1 MSEKPTVV
9 ITGGLGFIGA
19 QVSRTF
25 ADSGYDV
32 IIIDTNTSRKWSL
45 PEGATLFPHQYQA
58 TTTAGILEMFKPE
71 AVVHLAASHV
81 VPDSVND
88 PGKYYKNNVSGT
100 QALLDMCVKAGVKN
114 FIFSGSSSVYG
125 EQDTKLPFFE
135 HQTPNPMSPY
145 AMTKHMTELMLEDY
159 HKAYGLNYVST
170 RYFNAAGAD
179 PKAQNGY
186 TQDPATHVM
195 PIIIDKILNDE
206 TFTIFGDDYETA
218 DGTNVRDYCHIQD
231 IADAKLKAVEYLNNG
246 GASGIFNLGS
256 GVGFSI
262 LDIIKSAEKVVG
274 KKLNYEVGPRREGDP
289 SYLCGDIGKAKEL
302 LDWEPAYTLD
312 DMFEHSVLWADNKN
326 KVIKNK

>member
-1 MSEKPTVV
+1 MMSEKEAVV
-9 ITGGLGFIGA
+9 ITGGGGFIGA
-19 QVSRTF
+19 QVSKTF
-25 ADSGYDV
+25 ANAGYDV
-32 IIIDTNTSRKWSL
+32 IIIDSGSRKW
-45 PEGATLFPHQYQA
+45 ATKNYTVFPHDFSSSS
-58 TTTAGILEMFKPE
+58 TAGILEMFKPST
-71 AVVHLAASHV
+71 VVHLAASHV

-100 QALLDMCVKAGVKN
+100 QALLDMCVKSGVKN

-125 EQDTKLPFFE
+125 EQEVKQPFLE
-135 HQTPNPMSPY
+135 SQKPNPMSPY

-179 PKAQNGY
+179 PEAQNGY
-186 TQDPATHVM
+186 TQEPATHVM

-206 TFTIFGDDYETA
+206 TFTVFGNDYDTA

-246 GASGIFNLGS
+246 GESGIFNLGS

-262 LDIIKSAEKVVG
+262 LDIIKSAERVVG
-274 KKLNYEVGPRREGDP
+274 KELKYEFGERRDGDP
-289 SYLCGDIGKAKEL
+289 SYLCGDIEKAKEL
-302 LDWEPAYTLD
+302 LGWEPQYSLD
-312 DMFEHSVLWADNKN
+312 DMFEHSVLWANNKS
-326 KVIKNK
+326 KAIKNK